1 MAFGVPQDQRSQ
13 AMLLIIVLS
22 LVGIYFGWTKVQS
35 PKMTEIKSTQMQID
49 SLSEVIRK
57 AKADL
62 ASGSVESMRRAIERY
77 RAGLGLMRRLVPE
90 GNDVP
95 TLLDQI
101 SNRAKVRGLTVG
113 TFQPLSV
120 EPGPPLVLSIRE
132 PGDTGKAKKP
142 GQPAFDIYR
151 YHYEIYGHYDD
162 IGEFLSDVASLAR
175 IMVPQTVVLK
185 AATAQTQKFVGD
197 TSGAL
202 LEADFD
208 LRTYVKRVAVAPATA
223 AGGAANARP

>member
-35 PKMTEIKSTQMQID
+35 PKIAEIKSTQTEID

-120 EPGPPLVLSIRE
+120 EPGPPLALTIHE
-132 PGDTGKAKKP
+132 PGDTGKAHKP
-142 GQPAFDIYR
+142 GQPAFDMYR
-151 YHYEIYGHYDD
+151 SHYEMYGHYDD

-175 IMVPQTVVLK
+175 IMVPQSVVLK

-208 LRTYVKRVAVAPATA
+208 LRTYVKRVSVAPTA

>member
-35 PKMTEIKSTQMQID
+35 PKIAEIKSTQTEID

-120 EPGPPLVLSIRE
+120 ESGPPLALTIHE
-132 PGDTGKAKKP
+132 PGDTGKAHKP
-142 GQPAFDIYR
+142 GQPAFDMYR
-151 YHYEIYGHYDD
+151 YHYEMYGHYDD

-175 IMVPQTVVLK
+175 IMVPQSVVLK

-208 LRTYVKRVAVAPATA
+208 LRTYVKRVSVAPATA

>member
-1 MAFGVPQDQRSQ
+1 MALLPQDQRSQ
-13 AMLLIIVLS
+13 VMLLIIVVS
-22 LVGIYFGWTKVQS
+22 LVVIYFGWTKVQS
-35 PKMTEIKSTQMQID
+35 PKMTEISATQNQID

-57 AKADL
+57 AKTDL

-120 EPGPPLVLSIRE
+120 EPGPPLALSIRE
-132 PGDTGKAKKP
+132 PGDTGKSKKP

-151 YHYEIYGHYDD
+151 YHYEIYGHFDD

-175 IMVPQTVVLK
+175 IMVPQSVVLK

-197 TSGAL
+197 TAGAL

-208 LRTYVKRVAVAPATA
+208 LRTYVKRVPPVTGAGAT
-223 AGGAANARP
+223 NAHP

>member
-1 MAFGVPQDQRSQ
+1 MALMPQDQRSQ
-13 AMLLIIVLS
+13 VLMLIIVLCG
-22 LVGIYFGWTKVQS
+22 VGIYFGWTKLQS
-35 PKMTEIKSTQMQID
+35 PKMTEISTAQHQID
-49 SLSEVIRK
+49 SLSEVISK

-62 ASGSVESMRRAIERY
+62 ASGSVESMRRSIERY

-120 EPGPPLVLSIRE
+120 EPGPPLALAIRE
-132 PGDTGKAKKP
+132 PGDTGKAKKA

-162 IGEFLSDVASLAR
+162 IGEFMSDVASLAR
-175 IMVPQTVVLK
+175 IMVPQALVLK

-197 TSGAL
+197 TLGAL

-208 LRTYVKRVAVAPATA
+208 LRTYVKRVPLGPVTA
-223 AGGAANARP
+223 GAANAHP

>member
-1 MAFGVPQDQRSQ
+1 MALMPQDQRSQ
-13 AMLLIIVLS
+13 VLMLIIVLCG
-22 LVGIYFGWTKVQS
+22 VGIYFGWTKLQS
-35 PKMTEIKSTQMQID
+35 PKMTEISTAQHQID
-49 SLSEVIRK
+49 SLSEVISK

-62 ASGSVESMRRAIERY
+62 ASGSVESMRRSIERY

-120 EPGPPLVLSIRE
+120 EPGPPLALAIRE
-132 PGDTGKAKKP
+132 PGDTGKAKKA

-162 IGEFLSDVASLAR
+162 IGEFMSDVASLAR
-175 IMVPQTVVLK
+175 IMVPQALVLK

-197 TSGAL
+197 TLGAL

-208 LRTYVKRVAVAPATA
+208 LRTYVKRVPLGPVTA
-223 AGGAANARP
+223 GAANAH